1 MGKRKARRLLGLAV
15 AAGALGVSAAHA
27 QEREMPIPDPAAQGA
42 QSEGASEGGAREQLP
57 LWELR
62 FGASALAAPDY
73 PGSDH
78 YQVRGVGAPLFVYRG
93 ERIRIGGD
101 EPNAAARAIAISQRT
116 FELDLSVDA
125 AYGADSSENDARAG
139 MPDLDTQLEI
149 GPQLTINLQDTGWT
163 DEGRRRLRLLLP
175 VRHVGATDFK
185 NYEELGFLF
194 QPALTY
200 RRQFPGERMM
210 SFSTTFAVTFATE
223 GVHEYYYG
231 VDPAFATPVRP
242 AYEAEGGYLGAHLQ
256 FSGRTEIFEDT
267 HLFVTYRMRSLDG
280 AASQESPLHR
290 ENLTHAL
297 SLSLVWTAFRSRE
310 PARDR
315 D

>member
-1 MGKRKARRLLGLAV
+1 MRMEKAKRLLGLAV
-15 AAGALGVSAAHA
+15 AAGALSVGAAHA
-27 QEREMPIPDPAAQGA
+27 QDQQQIPIPDPA
-42 QSEGASEGGAREQLP
+42 QSSNSAEQPSSDREQLP

-62 FGASALAAPDY
+62 VGASGLYAPDY

-78 YQVRGVGAPLFVYRG
+78 YQLRGVGAPLFVYRG

-101 EPNAAARAIAISQRT
+101 EPNAAARAIAIQERA

-125 AYGADSSENDARAG
+125 AYGADSSENDARIG
-139 MPDLDTQLEI
+139 MPDLHTQLEI

-163 DEGRRRLRLLLP
+163 EEGRRRLRLLLP
-175 VRHVGATDFK
+175 IRHVGATDFK
-185 NYEELGFLF
+185 NYEELGYIF

-200 RRQFPGERMM
+200 RRQFSGERMM
-210 SFSTTFAVTFATE
+210 SFSTTFALTFATE
-223 GVHEYYYG
+223 GVQDYYYE
-231 VDPAFATPVRP
+231 VDPAFATPTRP
-242 AYEAEGGYLGAHLQ
+242 VYDAEGGYLGAHLQ
-256 FSGRTEIFEDT
+256 FSGRKEIFDNT

-280 AASQESPLHR
+280 AANQVSPLHR

-297 SLSLVWTAFRSRE
+297 SISLVWTALRSDQ
-310 PARDR
+310 PARNR

>member
-1 MGKRKARRLLGLAV
+1 MGKGKRLLGLAI
-15 AAGALGVSAAHA
+15 AASALSIGAAHA
-27 QEREMPIPDPAAQGA
+27 QEREIPIPDPAAQSADA
-42 QSEGASEGGAREQLP
+42 QSDSGRDQLP

-62 FGASALAAPDY
+62 LGASGLAAPDY

-78 YQVRGVGAPLFVYRG
+78 YQIRGVGAPLFVYRG

-101 EPNAAARAIAISQRT
+101 EPNAAARAIAIQQRT

-163 DEGRRRLRLLLP
+163 HEGRRRLRLLLP

-185 NYEELGFLF
+185 NYEELGYIF

-200 RRQFPGERMM
+200 RRQFPGERTM
-210 SFSTTFAVTFATE
+210 SFSTTFALTFASE
-223 GVHEYYYG
+223 GVQDYYYQ

-242 AYEAEGGYLGAHLQ
+242 AYDADGGYLGAHLQ
-256 FSGRTEIFEDT
+256 FSGRTEIFENT

-280 AASQESPLHR
+280 AANQESPLHR

-297 SLSLVWTAFRSRE
+297 SLSLVWTAMRSNR

>member
-1 MGKRKARRLLGLAV
+1 MGMAFESAKRLLGLAV
-15 AAGALGVSAAHA
+15 AAGALSAGAAHA
-27 QEREMPIPDPAAQGA
+27 QEQQPAPEPQ
-42 QSEGASEGGAREQLP
+42 P

-62 FGASALAAPDY
+62 LGASGLFAPDY
-73 PGSDH
+73 PGSDQYH
-78 YQVRGVGAPLFVYRG
+78 LRGVGAPLFIYRG
-93 ERIRIGGD
+93 ERIRIGAD
-101 EPNAAARAIAISQRT
+101 EPNAVARAIAVQDRR

-125 AYGADSSENDARAG
+125 AYGAESKDNDARAG

-163 DEGRRRLRLLLP
+163 EEGRRRLRLLLP

-185 NYEELGFLF
+185 NYEELGFIF

-200 RRQFPGERMM
+200 RRQWPGDPMM

-223 GVHEYYYG
+223 GVQDYYYQ
-231 VDPAFATPVRP
+231 VDPAFATPNRP
-242 AYEAEGGYLGAHLQ
+242 AFDAEGGYLGAHLQ
-256 FSGRTEIFEDT
+256 FSGRREIRPDT
-267 HLFVTYRMRSLDG
+267 HLFVTYRLRSLDG
-280 AASQESPLHR
+280 AANQASPLHR

-297 SLSLVWTAFRSRE
+297 SVSLVWTALRSDR

>member
-1 MGKRKARRLLGLAV
+1 MGIEVAKRLLGLAV
-15 AAGALGVSAAHA
+15 AASALTISAAHA
-27 QEREMPIPDPAAQGA
+27 QVREIPIPNPDQSGAAAGGESERE
-42 QSEGASEGGAREQLP
+42 REQLP

-62 FGASALAAPDY
+62 LGASGLMAPDY

-78 YQVRGVGAPLFVYRG
+78 YQLRGVAAPLFVYRG
-93 ERIRIGGD
+93 ERLRIGGD
-101 EPNAAARAIAISQRT
+101 EPNAAARAIAIQERR

-125 AYGADSSENDARAG
+125 AYGADSSENDARTG

-163 DEGRRRLRLLLP
+163 SEGRRRLRLLLP
-175 VRHVGATDFK
+175 IRHVGATDFK
-185 NYEELGFLF
+185 NYDELGYIF

-200 RRQFPGERMM
+200 RRQWPGDPMM

-223 GVHEYYYG
+223 GVHDYYYG
-231 VDPAFATPVRP
+231 VDPAFATVNRP

-256 FSGRTEIFEDT
+256 FSGRREIRPDT

-280 AASQESPLHR
+280 AANQASPLHR

-297 SLSLVWTAFRSRE
+297 SISLVWTALRSDR
-310 PARDR
+310 PARDH

>member
-1 MGKRKARRLLGLAV
+1 MSMSKAKRLLGLAA
-15 AAGALGVSAAHA
+15 AAGALSTGAAYA
-27 QEREMPIPDPAAQGA
+27 QEQTQNAAADPQ
-42 QSEGASEGGAREQLP
+42 P

-62 FGASALAAPDY
+62 VGASGLYAPDY
-73 PGSDH
+73 PGSDQYH
-78 YQVRGVGAPLFVYRG
+78 LRGVGAPLFIYRG

-101 EPNAAARAIAISQRT
+101 EPNAVARAIAVKERT

-175 VRHVGATDFK
+175 IRHVGATDFK
-185 NYEELGFLF
+185 NYEELGFIF

-210 SFSTTFAVTFATE
+210 SFSTTFALTFATE
-223 GVHEYYYG
+223 GVHEYYYE
-231 VDPAFATPVRP
+231 VDPAFATPSRP

-256 FSGRTEIFEDT
+256 FSGRAEIFKDT

-280 AASQESPLHR
+280 AANQASPLHR

-297 SLSLVWTAFRSRE
+297 SLSLVWTALRSSQSARE
-310 PARDR
+310 RD
-315 D
+315 

>member
-1 MGKRKARRLLGLAV
+1 MGMQTTKRLLGLAV
-15 AAGALGVSAAHA
+15 AAGALSMSVAHA
-27 QEREMPIPDPAAQGA
+27 QEQPQIPIPDPSQSGATASTAAGDQ
-42 QSEGASEGGAREQLP
+42 EQLP

-62 FGASALAAPDY
+62 VGASGLFAPDY

-78 YQVRGVGAPLFVYRG
+78 YHLRGVGAPLFVYRG
-93 ERIRIGGD
+93 DRIRIGGD
-101 EPNAAARAIAISQRT
+101 EPNAAARAIAIQQRT

-125 AYGADSSENDARAG
+125 AYGADSSENDARQG

-163 DEGRRRLRLLLP
+163 EEGRRRLRLLLP

-185 NYEELGFLF
+185 NYEELGYIF

-210 SFSTTFAVTFATE
+210 SFSTTFALTFATE
-223 GVHEYYYG
+223 GVHDYYYE
-231 VDPAFATPVRP
+231 VDPAFATVNRP
-242 AYEAEGGYLGAHLQ
+242 TYDAEGGYLGAHLQ
-256 FSGRTEIFEDT
+256 FSGRTEIFDNT

-297 SLSLVWTAFRSRE
+297 SISFVWTALRSDQ
-310 PARDR
+310 PARNR

>member
-1 MGKRKARRLLGLAV
+1 MGMQKAKRLLGLAM
-15 AAGALGVSAAHA
+15 AAGALSAGAAHA
-27 QEREMPIPDPAAQGA
+27 QEREIPIPDPSAQTSA
-42 QSEGASEGGAREQLP
+42 ASEGESAREQLP

-62 FGASALAAPDY
+62 FGASGLIAPSY
-73 PGSDH
+73 PASDH
-78 YQVRGVGAPLFVYRG
+78 YQLRGVGAPLFVYRG

-101 EPNAAARAIAISQRT
+101 EPNAAARAIAIQQRT

-125 AYGADSSENDARAG
+125 AYGADSSEIDAREG

-163 DEGRRRLRLLLP
+163 EEGRRRLRLLLP

-185 NYEELGFLF
+185 NYDELGFIF

-200 RRQFPGERMM
+200 RRQFSGERMM

-231 VDPAFATPVRP
+231 VEPAYATPVRP

-256 FSGRTEIFEDT
+256 FSGRTEIFDNT

-280 AASQESPLHR
+280 AANQESPLHR

-297 SLSLVWTAFRSRE
+297 SVSLVWTAFRSRE
-310 PARDR
+310 AARDR

>member
-1 MGKRKARRLLGLAV
+1 METAKRLLGLAV
-15 AAGALGVSAAHA
+15 AAGALTYGAAHA
-27 QEREMPIPDPAAQGA
+27 QERELPIPDPSAQT
-42 QSEGASEGGAREQLP
+42 SEAGEAGSSREQLP

-62 FGASALAAPDY
+62 FGASALAAPAY
-73 PGSDH
+73 PAADQ

-93 ERIRIGGD
+93 ERLRIGGD

-125 AYGADSSENDARAG
+125 AYGADSSEIDARAG

-163 DEGRRRLRLLLP
+163 EEGRRRLRLLLP

-185 NYEELGFLF
+185 NYEELGFIF

-200 RRQFPGERMM
+200 RRQFGGERMM
-210 SFSTTFAVTFATE
+210 SFSTTFALTFATE
-223 GVHEYYYG
+223 GVHDYYYG
-231 VDPAFATPVRP
+231 VDPAFATPTRP

-256 FSGRTEIFEDT
+256 FSGRTEIFKDT

-280 AASQESPLHR
+280 AANQESPLHR

-297 SLSLVWTAFRSRE
+297 SVSLVWTAMRSRQA
-310 PARDR
+310 ARDR

>member
-1 MGKRKARRLLGLAV
+1 MGMEKAKRLLGLAV
-15 AAGALGVSAAHA
+15 AAGALSIGAAHA
-27 QEREMPIPDPAAQGA
+27 QEREIPIPNPSESSNAAA
-42 QSEGASEGGAREQLP
+42 ESASAPEQLP

-62 FGASALAAPDY
+62 LGASGLMAPSY

-78 YQVRGVGAPLFVYRG
+78 YQLRGVGAPLFVYRG

-101 EPNAAARAIAISQRT
+101 EPNAAARAIAIQQRT

-125 AYGADSSENDARAG
+125 AYGADSSDIDAREG

-163 DEGRRRLRLLLP
+163 EEGRRRLRLLLP
-175 VRHVGATDFK
+175 IRHVGATDFK
-185 NYEELGFLF
+185 NYEELGYIF

-200 RRQFPGERMM
+200 RRQWPGDPLM

-223 GVHEYYYG
+223 GVHDYYYE
-231 VDPAFATPVRP
+231 VDPAYATAVRP
-242 AYEAEGGYLGAHLQ
+242 TYDAEGGYLGAHLQ
-256 FSGRTEIFEDT
+256 FSGRREIFKDT
-267 HLFVTYRMRSLDG
+267 HVFVTYRLRSLDG
-280 AASQESPLHR
+280 AANQASPLHR

-297 SLSLVWTAFRSRE
+297 SVSLVWTALRSDR